1 MVMKGFTLIEVM
13 IVVAIIGIL
22 AAMTYPS
29 YQESVRKSKRAD
41 MQSQLLDAAA
51 KMQKYRIANFTF
63 FKPGTTTAIALSDI
77 GVASTYPVSGQQL
90 YDIELKNVTAGYW
103 LLEAKPKANT
113 MQAPDGAIALNSRGE
128 RCWTKGASSC
138 TPSATSN
145 WDGR

>member
-1 MVMKGFTLIEVM
+1 MKGFTLIEVM

-41 MQSQLLDAAA
+41 MQSQLLDVAA

-103 LLEAKPKANT
+103 LLEAKPKVNT

>member
-1 MVMKGFTLIEVM
+1 MKGFTLIEVM

>member
-1 MVMKGFTLIEVM
+1 MKGFTLIEVM
-13 IVVAIIGIL
+13 IVAAIIGIL
-22 AAMTYPS
+22 AAIAYPS

-41 MQSQLLDAAA
+41 MQSQLLDTAA

-63 FKPGTTTAIALSDI
+63 FKPGATTAITLSDI
-77 GVASTYPVSGQQL
+77 GVASAYPVSGQQL
-90 YDIELKNVTAGYW
+90 YDIELKNVTAGSW
-103 LLEAKPKANT
+103 LLEAKPKTNT
-113 MQAPDGAIALNSRGE
+113 MQTPDGAMALNSRGE